1 MNIIYECQC
10 LIPQHTKGEAINKN
24 DEIKPTGSGHPG
36 TARDAVRSMTQETAG
51 ETVKDAVLDRDA
63 ARDATRDGGH
73 THHTGPTHPSPI
85 PQQNGEARKM
95 TH

>member
-1 MNIIYECQC
+1 MPVPNTTTQ
-10 LIPQHTKGEAINKN
+10 QGGSHKN
-24 DEIKPTGSGHPG
+24 DAIKPTGSGRPG
-36 TARDAVRSMTQETAG
+36 TVRDAVRSMTREAAG
-51 ETVKDAVLDRDA
+51 DTVEDADMDRDA
-63 ARDATRDGGH
+63 ARDATRDDGH